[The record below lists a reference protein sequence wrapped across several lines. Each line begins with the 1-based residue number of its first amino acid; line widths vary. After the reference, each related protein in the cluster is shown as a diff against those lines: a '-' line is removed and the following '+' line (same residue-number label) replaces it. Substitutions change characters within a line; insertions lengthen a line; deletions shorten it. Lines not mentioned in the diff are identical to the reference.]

1 MTHIRK
7 LKGTKEFTDF
17 VHIVADA
24 YPGFKIDTEELKQ
37 KRVEA
42 FSKIQEEDAGIS
54 YYGVFR
60 EEQLV
65 GGMRY
70 HDFTMNLLSKKTKAG
85 GIGLVAVHP
94 LHKKEKIAK
103 SIVAAFMDHY
113 RKAGASMALLYPFR
127 PDFYKKMGFG
137 FGTSMNQYR
146 IKPMNLPKGGSKEHI
161 RFLKR
166 EDAPELLNCYHR
178 MYEKTNG
185 LIEKNEKDFA
195 AIFDN
200 PRNKMV
206 GYVEDNEV
214 KGYLLYEFK
223 NNAGNVLSN
232 DMVVNQMVFEHREAL
247 MAFMTYLNSQSDQIR
262 YVVFHL
268 QDEDFRFILEDPTN
282 DSNHLFTP
290 VYHECSIQGTGIMYR
305 VLNIRRLF
313 EELKDH
319 NFNHETC
326 QLKIRIQDN
335 LIEEN
340 NGSII
345 VGFKDGLGQLK
356 ETDDYDVEIHM
367 DIADFSSLI
376 TCAVSFQ
383 SLYKYGRASIS
394 NEEYVHKVNRIFS
407 SGEKPICMTMF

>member
-1 MTHIRK
+1 MDHIRK
-7 LKGTKEFTDF
+7 LCSNEEFIDF
-17 VHIVADA
+17 VNIVADA

-42 FSKIQEEDAGIS
+42 FCKIQEEDAGVS

-60 EEQLV
+60 EDQLV

-70 HDFTMNLLSKKTKAG
+70 HDFTMNLLSKKVKAG
-85 GIGLVAVHP
+85 GIGLVAVHQ

-103 SIVAAFMDHY
+103 SIVTTFMDHY

-137 FGTSMNQYR
+137 FGASMNQYR
-146 IKPMNLPKGGSKEHI
+146 IKPMNLPKGGSKEHL

-166 EDAPELLNCYHR
+166 EDALALLNCYQR
-178 MYEKTNG
+178 MYAKTNG
-185 LIEKNEKDFA
+185 LIEKYEKDFT

-200 PRNKMV
+200 PRSKVV

-214 KGYLLYEFK
+214 KGYILYEFK

-232 DMVVNQMVFEHREAL
+232 DMVVNQMVFEHRKAL

-262 YVVFHL
+262 YVIFNL

-282 DSNHLFTP
+282 DSNNLFTP

-313 EELKDH
+313 EELKNH

-340 NGSII
+340 NESII
-345 VGFKDGLGQLK
+345 VGFKDGLAEIK

-394 NEEYVHKVNRIFS
+394 NEADIPKVNRIFS
-407 SGEKPICMTMF
+407 SADKPICMTMF